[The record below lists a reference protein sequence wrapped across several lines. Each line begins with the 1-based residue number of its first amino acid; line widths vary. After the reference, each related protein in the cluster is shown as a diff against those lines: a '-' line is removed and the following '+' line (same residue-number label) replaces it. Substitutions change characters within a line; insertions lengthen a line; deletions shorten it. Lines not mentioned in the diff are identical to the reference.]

1 MNRTHHCCEL
11 TTEDAGASA
20 TLIGWINSIRD
31 HGGILFVDLR
41 DREGITQVV
50 IDPADSKFSKALDDL
65 KPESVIEVSGTV
77 KPRSEDTVNLK
88 LKTGRIEVVAEGLTV
103 HNRSKTPPF
112 PVDDEK
118 AESVNED
125 LRLTYRYLDLRRPGS
140 LELLKKRH
148 LAYKAVREY
157 MDENQFIEVETPM
170 LFKSTPEGAREF
182 LVPSRFNPGKFYA
195 LSQSPQQ
202 FKQLLMVSGIERY
215 YQIVKC
221 FRDENLRADRQPEF
235 TQIDIEL
242 SFIDREDLY
251 ALIEGLFKRLWKDV
265 IDVDIETPFPRLS
278 YREAMTRFGVDK
290 PDTRFGLELVDL
302 SDVFEDS
309 EFKVFSGAIQSGGVV
324 KAINAKGLADITQGE
339 LKATEDAAKSLGA
352 RGLAFIKIENGEWK
366 SPILKF
372 LSEKERSAL
381 EERLEVGEGD
391 VIFFAATQWDRA
403 CTILGRIRLECAQ
416 FLSERGLLKLPPG
429 KFNFLWVTEF
439 PLMLYD
445 EEKGGYASAHHPFT
459 APLPEDIPLLDSDPR
474 SVRGQHYDIVLNG
487 VELGGG
493 SIRIH
498 QSDVQRKVFE
508 DVLEIPIDV
517 VESRFGYLLRSFRY
531 GAPPHGGIAIGFD
544 RLVAILCGR
553 DSIRDVIAFP
563 KTQKG
568 QCLVTETPG
577 CATPGQLNELHIE
590 LSELAEEVSSGN

>member
-1 MNRTHHCCEL
+1 MNRSHHCCEL
-11 TTEDAGASA
+11 TKEDAGISA

-31 HGGILFVDLR
+31 HGGILFIDLR
-41 DREGITQVV
+41 DSEGLTQVV
-50 IDPADSKFSKALDDL
+50 IDPSNSNFSKVINDL

-77 KPRSEDTVNLK
+77 KLRSDDTVNLK
-88 LKTGRIEVVAEGLTV
+88 LTTGSVELEAEKVRV
-103 HNRSKTPPF
+103 HNSSKTPPF
-112 PVDDEK
+112 PVNDEK
-118 AESVNED
+118 TDSVNED

-140 LELLKKRH
+140 LDFLKKRH
-148 LAYKAVREY
+148 LSYKVVRDF
-157 MDENQFIEVETPM
+157 MDDNKFIEVETPL

-202 FKQLLMVSGIERY
+202 FKQLLMVAGVERY

-221 FRDENLRADRQPEF
+221 FRDENLRSDRQPEF

-251 ALIEGLFKRLWKDV
+251 ALVEGLLKRLWKDV
-265 IDVDIETPFPRLS
+265 LDVEIDSPFPRLT
-278 YREAMTRFGVDK
+278 YREAMNRFGIDK

-302 SDVFEDS
+302 SDIFKNC
-309 EFKVFSGAIQSGGVV
+309 EFKVFSSAIQSGGVV

-339 LKATEDAAKSLGA
+339 LKETEDAAKSLGA
-352 RGLAFIKIENGEWK
+352 KGLAFIKVENGEWK

-372 LSEKERSAL
+372 FSEEEKLALSQ
-381 EERLEVGEGD
+381 RLDVDDGD
-391 VIFFAATQWDRA
+391 ILFFAATTWDRA
-403 CTILGRIRLECAQ
+403 CTIMGRIRLECAQ
-416 FLSERGLLKLPPG
+416 LLSKRGLLKFPPQ
-429 KFNFLWVTEF
+429 KFNFLWVTDF

-445 EEKGGYASAHHPFT
+445 EEMGGYASAHHPFT
-459 APLPEDIPLLDSDPR
+459 APVPEDVPLLDSDPR
-474 SVRGQHYDIVLNG
+474 NVRGQHYDVVLNG

-508 DVLEIPIDV
+508 DVLEIPSDV
-517 VESRFGYLLRSFRY
+517 VENRFGYLLRSFQY

-553 DSIRDVIAFP
+553 ESIRDVIAFP

-568 QCLVTETPG
+568 QCLVTETPSSVG
-577 CATPGQLNELHIE
+577 SSQLNELHIE
-590 LSELAEEVSSGN
+590 LSELVEGALGND